1 MIRIDPPK
9 PPPPPPPPKPKPVA
23 QKPAPKER
31 RSSSFQAHVKPK
43 VVLHPSPPKRATNPA
58 QAVAN
63 VDKARKAYEGS
74 KGKVDT
80 LNGRLAGEL
89 QKLSP
94 ALTAAQKQSY
104 VKAFHDKYAK
114 DYGAEQTNAKQLGDA
129 ITDPMLDKAVAR
141 NPVAAYVAAD
151 GAKALAG
158 SSRSADALK
167 WAAHAFDPA
176 NPASA
181 NYKKVE
187 QPLVEGVGVV
197 HDALDVKKD
206 VVEPSLTNA
215 AGQLVAQNNGDV
227 HAALAQY
234 KSLVENISNV
244 GLGGKGVGD
253 GLKLLDKVGQ
263 AVESGNWTSLEARA
277 FVNAGEAGPVAKGLA
292 GAGLAF
298 AALGV
303 KTAADQGNYAQ
314 LAQSVATTGRAGVEL
329 LNKTVGALNTA
340 GHVAGTDGLRAA
352 TTLDRLAPGIGTVAN
367 AIALGIDAGK
377 FANDP
382 SLGAGVSVLG
392 DSIALVGSGVGTVIP
407 GAGQLIE
414 GAGIAISAFGQL
426 ITGDSAKHQID
437 AEEQQLMDRSNV
449 DPTAAKAIANGD
461 DQPTRLSRKLGM
473 TPEQIQL
480 LAKDHA
486 ELFQAPG
493 YTQGLIDVAHAA
505 GIKAQDVNGFT
516 DALAKDNGD
525 YVNRFI
531 AMQSTKRTDAPDA
544 FYDSQ
549 LRAELQGQFPRAYAF
564 AKGASP
570 DTFNATGQT
579 QQQAARDLQL
589 ASETGLGADPGA
601 IGNLLKEHS
610 SPVYQ
615 AAIIGQLKATG
626 RLDFFARQM
635 GASYHFNGW
644 PEAARAAVTQAEAQ
658 GVLDPKET
666 QTLLQQI
673 R

>member
-1 MIRIDPPK
+1 MIRFDPPR
-9 PPPPPPPPKPKPVA
+9 PPPPPPPKPKPVVHT
-23 QKPAPKER
+23 PAPKRER
-31 RSSSFQAHVKPK
+31 RSSSFHAHVKPK
-43 VVLHPSPPKRATNPA
+43 VVLHPAPPKRAANPA

-63 VDKARKAYEGS
+63 VQKARKAYEGS
-74 KGKVDT
+74 KGKVDK

-94 ALTAAQKQSY
+94 ALTAEQKQAY
-104 VKAFHDKYAK
+104 VKSFHDKYAK
-114 DYGAEQTNAKQLGDA
+114 DYAAEQTGAKQLGDA

-141 NPVAAYVAAD
+141 DPIAAYAAAD

-158 SSRSADALK
+158 SSRSADALR

-176 NPASA
+176 NPACA
-181 NYKKVE
+181 NYRKVE
-187 QPLVEGVGVV
+187 QPLREGVATV
-197 HDALDVKKD
+197 HDGIDVKKD
-206 VVEPSLTNA
+206 IVEPSLTNA

-234 KSLVENISNV
+234 KSLVENVAGV

-253 GLKLLDKVGQ
+253 GLKLLDKVGK

-277 FVNAGEAGPVAKGLA
+277 FVNAGEAGPAAKGLA

-329 LNKTVGALNTA
+329 LSKTVGALNTA
-340 GHVAGTDGLRAA
+340 GHIAGTDGLRAA

-382 SLGAGVSVLG
+382 SVGAGVSVLG

-437 AEEQQLMDRSNV
+437 AEEQQLLDRSNV
-449 DPTAAKAIANGD
+449 DPGAAKALANGD
-461 DQPTRLSRKLGM
+461 DQPARLSGKLGM

-493 YTQGLIDVAHAA
+493 YTQGLIDVARAA
-505 GIKAQDVNGFT
+505 GIKPQDVNGFT

-525 YVNRFI
+525 YVDRLI
-531 AMQSTKRTDAPDA
+531 AFQSTKRSDFPDA

-549 LRAELQGQFPRAYAF
+549 LRAQLQGQFPSAYAF

-579 QQQAARDLQL
+579 RQQAARDVQL

-601 IGNLLKEHS
+601 IGNLLKQHS
-610 SPVYQ
+610 SPIYQ
-615 AAIIGQLKATG
+615 AAVIGQLKAQG

-635 GASYHFNGW
+635 GSQYHFNGW
-644 PEAARAAVTQAEAQ
+644 PEAARAAITRAEAQ
-658 GVLDPKET
+658 GVLAPSET